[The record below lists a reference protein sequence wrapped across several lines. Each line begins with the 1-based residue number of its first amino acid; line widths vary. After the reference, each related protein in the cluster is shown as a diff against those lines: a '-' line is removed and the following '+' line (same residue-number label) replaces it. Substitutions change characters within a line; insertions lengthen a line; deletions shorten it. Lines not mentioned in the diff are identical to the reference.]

1 MSKIDTRGDDKLAI
15 VRVHHPK
22 LTKEE
27 YEKRTNEIKKALIQF
42 YKETTKEKKS

>member
-1 MSKIDTRGDDKLAI
+1 MAAT

-27 YEKRTNEIKKALIQF
+27 KEIREENIKKALIEF
-42 YKETTKEKKS
+42 YKETTKEKQDGN

>member
-1 MSKIDTRGDDKLAI
+1 MNCK

-27 YEKRTNEIKKALIQF
+27 REQRVENIKKALIVF
-42 YKETTKEKKS
+42 YKETNKENKNV

>member
-1 MSKIDTRGDDKLAI
+1 MGYV

-27 YEKRTNEIKKALIQF
+27 REKRVEEIKKALIQF
-42 YKETTKEKKS
+42 YKECHKK